1 MKIYFLSSRPC
12 ILTVND
18 AYFGLVDGF
27 ERFAELSLKDRLF
40 LRFTPEGALPIGF
53 FLTENI
59 RFSPPEGVRV
69 YLLPDGIAI
78 YACDF
83 PPADFALRVLAQ
95 KREGDLTA
103 TVFRQGALQLSL
115 ESSSGLF
122 LAPLSKRFEPCTLD
136 FHEGLLFIEGRGAL
150 AIYTAKGACVF
161 DESVVSY
168 RVENGELSL
177 TVPLSE
183 ALGRFA
189 ECTYSL
195 SESGVTRTA
204 FTLRARTDG
213 DEAKTRDELLPY
225 AFFESVLIG
234 ANYAETLSDELA
246 DKAEQIG
253 AFLGDFKAVTLTAK
267 PDVCG
272 LVYEKGERLYEV
284 VYYTAKVENGKITDI
299 TK

>member
-1 MKIYFLSSRPC
+1 MKIYFLSSQPC

-59 RFSPPEGVRV
+59 RFSPPEGVQV
-69 YLLPDGIAI
+69 YLLPDGIAV

-83 PPADFALRVLAQ
+83 PPADFTLRVLAQ
-95 KREGDLTA
+95 KTQDGVTA
-103 TVFRQGALQLSL
+103 TVFQQGALQLSL
-115 ESSSGLF
+115 ESKNGLF
-122 LAPLSKRFEPCTLD
+122 LAPLDMRFKRCSLD
-136 FHEGLLFIEGRGAL
+136 FHEGLTFIEGERAL
-150 AIYTAKGACVF
+150 AVYTAKGECAFC
-161 DESVVSY
+161 ESVRSY
-168 RVENGELSL
+168 RVEKNELSV

-183 ALGRFA
+183 TLGRFA
-189 ECTYSL
+189 ESTYSL
-195 SESGVTRTA
+195 GENGVVRTA
-204 FTLRARTDG
+204 FALRARSDG
-213 DEAKTRDELLPY
+213 DEAKTRDELLPH

-246 DKAEQIG
+246 VKAEELG
-253 AFLGDFKAVTLTAK
+253 SFLGDFKAVTLTAD
-267 PDVCG
+267 PSVCG
-272 LVYEKGERLYEV
+272 LTYEKGERLYEV
-284 VYYTAKVENGKITDI
+284 VYYTVQVENGKITNI